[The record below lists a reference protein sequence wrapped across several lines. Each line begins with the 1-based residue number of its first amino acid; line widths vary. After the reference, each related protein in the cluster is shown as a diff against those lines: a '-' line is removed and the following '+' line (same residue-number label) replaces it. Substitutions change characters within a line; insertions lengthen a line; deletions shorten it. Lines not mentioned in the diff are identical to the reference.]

1 MTNRLVRRWGA
12 HALGTFG
19 LLLVLLVGKL
29 APHATARQHT
39 YAGRVSGWAARRA
52 LDAIA
57 AIGWVVDRLPPPMP
71 RTTRAAKLTGTRI
84 KAKPA

>member
-1 MTNRLVRRWGA
+1 MTSRLVSRWCTY
-12 HALGTFG
+12 ALGTFG

-57 AIGWVVDRLPPPMP
+57 AIGWMFDQLPPPMP
-71 RTTRAAKLTGTRI
+71 QATRVAKMTGDRI